1 MNDCSPHID
10 ATAFMGMHHGDERV
24 RQLSLG
30 FFRSQAQRRVH
41 MNFEQIGI
49 CDAVVW
55 RQARDVQDAYYP
67 FMDLL
72 HSQMPIQRG
81 GYTERVLSRAST
93 EPALRG
99 LRTDRALLAAQVL
112 CSERPL
118 LTHDPALLSLRC
130 LQPFLLSLTGFDAQA
145 RFDARLESLYEL
157 SRKLTFTDADWP
169 C

>member
-1 MNDCSPHID
+1 MNDPNPHID
-10 ATAFMGMHHGDERV
+10 ATAFMGMHHADARV
-24 RQLSLG
+24 RRLSLG
-30 FFRSQAQRRVH
+30 FFRSQVRRPVL

-49 CDAVVW
+49 CDAMVW

-81 GYTERVLSRAST
+81 GYTDRVLRLAST
-93 EPALRG
+93 EPALRS
-99 LRTDRALLAAQVL
+99 LRTHRALLAAQVL

-118 LTHDPALLSLRC
+118 LTHDPALRSLPC
-130 LQPFLLSLTGFDAQA
+130 LQPLLLSFDSFDPQA
-145 RFDARLESLYEL
+145 RFDSPLESLYEL
-157 SRKLTFTDADWP
+157 SRKLIVTDQDWP